1 MTILDGYSFDGLM
14 CAHVADACV
23 RLRLPVRVGPVGI
36 RPVVAGSRVVGRVRP
51 VRHFGSADAF
61 FEAFNAATSE
71 DILVIDNGGR
81 LDEACVGDLV
91 ILDARA
97 AALGGVV
104 IWGAHRDTIEIA
116 KIGLP
121 LFSLG
126 AIANGPLRLDDRTP
140 DALISA
146 RIGSFQ
152 VTGDDV
158 VIADDDGVVF
168 FPAAEVARVHEVAAH
183 VRDIEN
189 AQAALIREGKT
200 LRQQL
205 TFDRYLERR
214 RIEPGYSF
222 RDHLRVSGGAIE
234 A

>member
-1 MTILDGYSFDGLM
+1 MTILDGYLLEGLM

-23 RLRLPVRVGPVGI
+23 RLGLPVRVGPAGL
-36 RPVVAGSRVVGRVRP
+36 RPVVGASRVVGRVRP

-61 FEAFNAATSE
+61 FEAFNATTRG

-91 ILDARA
+91 LLEALA
-97 AALGGVV
+97 AGVAGVV

-126 AIANGPLRLDDRTP
+126 AIANGPLRLEDRTP

-146 RIGSFQ
+146 RIGSFL
-152 VTGDDV
+152 VTEDDV

-168 FPAAEVARVHEVAAH
+168 FPAAEVARVHEVAVH
-183 VRDIEN
+183 LRDVEN
-189 AQAALIREGKT
+189 AQAALIREGRT

-205 TFDRYLERR
+205 TFDRYLERH

-222 RDHLRVSGGAIE
+222 RDHLRANGGAIE